1 MDGCVSTKRTLR
13 PSLCPGVLATLLVAA
28 VGACQ
33 TVTPQTLQREID
45 DAVITAAVKRRIFTD
60 PITTWGAVNVE
71 TVGSRV
77 YLRGVVPTAREK
89 NRAHELAIEVP
100 SVLRVVNDLQVLEGR
115 TL

>member
-13 PSLCPGVLATLLVAA
+13 PRRCPGLLATLLVAV

-60 PITTWGAVNVE
+60 PIATSGAVNVE
-71 TVGSRV
+71 TVRSRV

-89 NRAHELAIEVP
+89 NRAYELAIEVP
-100 SVLRVVNDLQVLEGR
+100 GVLRVVNDLEVLEGR
-115 TL
+115 SL